1 MLVCME
7 EHEVNMMEVIDTE
20 IFNNEEVSFA
30 AICEYCYIADE
41 YLETQEMIK
50 KNSMA
55 MKAAYRKKGRVIDS
69 NPSSILIYL
78 T

>member
-20 IFNNEEVSFA
+20 IFNNEEVSFV
-30 AICEYCYIADE
+30 AICEYCYISDE

-55 MKAAYRKKGRVIDS
+55 MKDAYRKKAG
-69 NPSSILIYL
+69 LL
-78 T
+78 TQTQAPY